1 MAKARQRAQGRRGS
15 ARRRRSKP
23 AKTGPV
29 ESGVRGAAD
38 DVFHSLSQALTR
50 LSGLGGAIQKQYRTW
65 AKDPPLNSNRQHRF
79 VHKIDEWLN
88 QGSRVIDDIETAEN
102 AGRSLP
108 EFAKCTPKEKY
119 AKGILAGLHA
129 TQTKQ
134 MLRSLLTTLAS
145 LVDRARQPLSAEE
158 AKKLWDVF
166 ADFVVL
172 LARSMEELRGIKRH
186 IESARKRFADEAT
199 AAATTKTSSRI
210 TSVHT
215 DRPVL
220 IHGEQVGNSL
230 DKFEKA
236 IDKLMRAI
244 GQVASQTTGSHADTD
259 DTTQSLTAQYEDILL
274 AFSNLDH
281 EVVVFEAC
289 LKDDP
294 ECREM
299 LSGHPKP
306 KLAII
311 GSTVTEVINSLVD
324 RMGLCRLW
332 LKSICFRE
340 STIFRL
346 PADMPAKLR
355 EILDH
360 TRGTEHRLR
369 RKARAFA
376 APATGALA
384 TAPDFSA
391 CSSDDR
397 RILAQLLE
405 DFPAGTSGHTVPSV
419 AVATGIDDQKVR
431 RILNDRLGADGI
443 RVVIR
448 NKQDAARGKGNTSP
462 PHVFFIALEHAASVR
477 DFVRGA

>member
-186 IESARKRFADEAT
+186 IESARKRFTDEA
-199 AAATTKTSSRI
+199 AAAVTNRTPSRI
-210 TSVHT
+210 TSVNA

-220 IHGEQVGNSL
+220 IWGEQAGGSL
-230 DKFEKA
+230 ERFEKA
-236 IDKLMRAI
+236 IDKLMKTI
-244 GQVASQTTGSHADTD
+244 GNLVGDQARGPSQTHDTS
-259 DTTQSLTAQYEDILL
+259 QSLTAQHEDIVL

-281 EVVVFEAC
+281 GVVEFEAC
-289 LKDDP
+289 LKQDP
-294 ECREM
+294 ECLEI
-299 LSGHPKP
+299 LSGHPNP
-306 KLAII
+306 ELARI
-311 GSTVTEVINSLVD
+311 GSAVTEVIKSLVD
-324 RMGLCRLW
+324 RMGLCRMW
-332 LKSICFRE
+332 LKAICHRE

-355 EILDH
+355 KIIAR
-360 TRGTEHRLR
+360 TRVTEQRLR
-369 RKARAFA
+369 RRAGKFA
-376 APATGALA
+376 VQATGGPTHASDL
-384 TAPDFSA
+384 SG
-391 CSSDDR
+391 CSSDEI

-405 DFPAGTSGHTVPSV
+405 DFPVGSSGHTVTSV
-419 AVATGIDDQKVR
+419 AAATGFDGQKVR
-431 RILNDRLGADGI
+431 RILKERLGEDGI
-443 RVVIR
+443 RVVVK
-448 NKQDAARGKGNTSP
+448 NKQNAARGKGNTSP
-462 PHVFFIALEHAASVR
+462 PHLFFIAPKHVARVR
-477 DFVRGA
+477 NFVRGS